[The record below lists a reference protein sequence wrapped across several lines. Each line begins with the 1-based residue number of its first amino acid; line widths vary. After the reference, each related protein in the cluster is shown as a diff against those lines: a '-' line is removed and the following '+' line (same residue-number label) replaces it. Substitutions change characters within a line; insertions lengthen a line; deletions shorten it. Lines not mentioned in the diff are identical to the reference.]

1 MVMNSERLKTIL
13 ISAAAAAA
21 VYGGFWAVE
30 RAVPV
35 ASAQQTDIYLSRRV
49 DQMEQ
54 RFYSIE
60 SRLSRVEQEQVRP
73 RSSPPIFNNPTSES
87 DINLLRTQVDALRLR
102 MGEAECA
109 ILRLDERTL
118 SSASRLARGRAAV
131 VGTERCRQDTGR
143 AIELSARP

>member
-1 MVMNSERLKTIL
+1 MNSERFKTAL
-13 ISAAAAAA
+13 ISAAVAAA
-21 VYGGFWAVE
+21 VYGGLWVIE
-30 RAVPV
+30 RVVPV

-60 SRLSRVEQEQVRP
+60 SRLGRVEQEQMRP
-73 RSSPPIFNNPTSES
+73 RAAPPIFSNPVSES
-87 DINLLRTQVDALRLR
+87 DINLLRTQVDNLRLR

-118 SSASRLARGRAAV
+118 SSTSRLARGRAAV

>member
-1 MVMNSERLKTIL
+1 MKSERFKTVL
-13 ISAAAAAA
+13 VSAVVAAA
-21 VYGGFWAVE
+21 VYGGFWVIE

-35 ASAQQTDIYLSRRV
+35 ANAQQTDLYLARRV

-60 SRLSRVEQEQVRP
+60 SRLSRVEQEMTRP
-73 RSSPPIFNNPTSES
+73 RVSPPIFNSPVNES
-87 DINLLRTQVDALRLR
+87 DINLLRTQVDNLRLR
-102 MGEAECA
+102 VGEAECA

-118 SSASRLARGRAAV
+118 SSASRLARGRAAI

-143 AIELSARP
+143 AIELTARP

>member
-1 MVMNSERLKTIL
+1 MKSERFKTFL

-21 VYGGFWAVE
+21 VYGDFWVIE

-60 SRLSRVEQEQVRP
+60 SRLSRIEQEQMRP
-73 RSSPPIFNNPTSES
+73 REAPRIFNNPASES
-87 DINLLRTQVDALRLR
+87 DINLLRTQVDNLRLR

-118 SSASRLARGRAAV
+118 SSTSRLARGRAAL